1 MNDYELNKEILDF
14 LIKVPEFY
22 YLEDYGNY
30 TIIQI
35 LNTDI
40 LSKKRGKPENYIS
53 LVFLIDNKEK
63 QILAEIK
70 SLKKVFL
77 FIKVLNKGRDMNF
90 LIKRKENYTGND
102 YFLP

>member
-53 LVFLIDNKEK
+53 LVF
-63 QILAEIK
+63 
-70 SLKKVFL
+70 F
-77 FIKVLNKGRDMNF
+77 
-90 LIKRKENYTGND
+90 
-102 YFLP
+102 